1 MRAAIAHGMDRDH
14 RGTARPFS
22 GVNRPMIRQTE
33 LIAWVLLA
41 LATVV
46 ITGLF
51 ARALLGILRGELRT
65 LSA

>member
-1 MRAAIAHGMDRDH
+1 
-14 RGTARPFS
+14 
-22 GVNRPMIRQTE
+22 MIRQTE